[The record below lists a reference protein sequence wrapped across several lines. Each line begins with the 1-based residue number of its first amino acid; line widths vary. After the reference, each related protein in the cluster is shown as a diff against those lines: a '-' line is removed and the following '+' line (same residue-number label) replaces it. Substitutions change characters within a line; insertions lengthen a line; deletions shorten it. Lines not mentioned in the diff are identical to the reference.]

1 MRRAPRNLGE
11 KRVLLGS
18 VDKKNNL
25 RITYEKLNIQEKAF
39 ISSTQF
45 DRRQLLSRQSKL
57 RQLQNNKGLESGS
70 RPKTR
75 ANLPGLS
82 KTSHTVV
89 RSYSNNLVLPSSRNN
104 SRSPR
109 KSKQLSSSL
118 VNHDSVDNVS
128 HNNLKKH
135 NSDSLVDF
143 KETSSEKRSGIRATS
158 KVEKSGKFKTDSTN
172 VRGGSGVHV
181 GDIIAYSGSFSKRE
195 KPSKETG
202 SDGDRE
208 DKESEDDQ
216 ISKVC
221 LYITSVATLRS

>member
-1 MRRAPRNLGE
+1 MRRAPQNLGE
-11 KRVLLGS
+11 KRVLLRS

-25 RITYEKLNIQEKAF
+25 RITYEKLNIEEKAF

-57 RQLQNNKGLESGS
+57 RTLQHNKGLESGS

-82 KTSHTVV
+82 RTSHTVV

-104 SRSPR
+104 SRSPG
-109 KSKQLSSSL
+109 KGKQLSSL
-118 VNHDSVDNVS
+118 LGNHDSVDNMS

-143 KETSSEKRSGIRATS
+143 KESSSEKRSGIRAPL
-158 KVEKSGKFKTDSTN
+158 KAEKSGKSKTDSSN
-172 VRGGSGVHV
+172 VSGGSGVHV
-181 GDIIAYSGSFSKRE
+181 GDIIAYSGSFGKRE
-195 KPSKETG
+195 KPRKETG
-202 SDGDRE
+202 SDDDRE
-208 DKESEDDQ
+208 DKESEDNQ
-216 ISKVC
+216 ISKVG
-221 LYITSVATLRS
+221 LYICSVATLRS